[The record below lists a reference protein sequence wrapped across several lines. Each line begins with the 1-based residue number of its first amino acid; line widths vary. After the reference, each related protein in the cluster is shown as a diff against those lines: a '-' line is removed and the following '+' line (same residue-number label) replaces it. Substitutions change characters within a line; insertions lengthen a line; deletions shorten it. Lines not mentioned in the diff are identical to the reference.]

1 MSQLGNI
8 ENINNISS
16 GRTLEV
22 RPYGVLCTSK
32 TAASGSSKSISIGGD
47 VRYSPSPNLTADF
60 TLNPDFAQVDA
71 DVYEINLTRF
81 PTRFKELRP
90 FFTERINIFNT
101 PLELFYSRRIGAK
114 GDILGGITVSYTH
127 L

>member
-1 MSQLGNI
+1 MGNI

-16 GRTLEV
+16 GRTFEL
-22 RPYGVLCTSK
+22 RPYGVTGTTK
-32 TAASGSSKSISIGGD
+32 TMDIGSSNSLSVGGD
-47 VRYSPSPNLTADF
+47 IRYSPTPNLTADF

-71 DVYEINLTRF
+71 DVFEINLTRF

-114 GDILGGITVSYTH
+114 GAGGSVQKAIFWAA
-127 L
+127 